1 MFDVS
6 FDTINQFSIGLYE
19 YHMPTKLN
27 VFSTITWLQGVFL
40 LLNIKQRNLMVWL
53 CIGIHPYRIEFTSS
67 ENRLKYPPN
76 GTNCQTKRSK

>member
-40 LLNIKQRNLMVWL
+40 LLNIKQRNLMV
-53 CIGIHPYRIEFTSS
+53 
-67 ENRLKYPPN
+67 
-76 GTNCQTKRSK
+76 